1 MFLQS
6 WSAEKK
12 SIVATLAI
20 TTGLVILGIVSFRK
34 VWPNQSNGW
43 MIWLGFAAGGVGGL
57 IHEFA
62 QSGGRLLL
70 TKREADGIYLGA
82 LMGMLLGILAGVLA
96 VQSLFVQPSTSSNTP
111 PSPPSMSAGSTTAT
125 QPGNTQPAAPTSPIA
140 IQALYTALL
149 AGLSLKGVAEAATG
163 QSVSGGAGTLPAGT
177 PPAGTPPAGTLPTG
191 THPANARVPGDLPA
205 NPNRSS

>member
-96 VQSLFVQPSTSSNTP
+96 VQSLFIQPSTSSNTP
-111 PSPPSMSAGSTTAT
+111 GANPPSISAGSTPTP
-125 QPGNTQPAAPTSPIA
+125 QPGNPQPPAPASPIA

-163 QSVSGGAGTLPAGT
+163 QSVSGGAGTVPG
-177 PPAGTPPAGTLPTG
+177 
-191 THPANARVPGDLPA
+191 NARVPTDVSAKPPPPPA
-205 NPNRSS
+205 